1 MPVTGTESWTVI
13 GNDGCVVEPVER
25 YLAYLTALERSPNTV
40 RAYATRLALWF
51 EFLAQI
57 GVGWADAGVE
67 DVARFVSWLRAP
79 AANVIVLETGTGRRS
94 AATVNRHLA
103 GLFGFY
109 DHHARSGVTL
119 AGDLVA
125 WRRVGRGSYKP
136 FLHHVTQGKPIATR
150 PVKLVVTRRAPR
162 TLDPEQVVSVL
173 AACERVRDRFLLALL
188 AETGM
193 RIGQALGLRHV
204 DFVSRDREVRIV
216 ARPDNANGARA
227 KVRTMAVI
235 SAGDEDHEAP
245 TTTAAPARP
254 EPPPRRRPGG
264 RPPARARRRP
274 APSPATAPGRHF
286 DDHGGERRSDQSRP
300 ATQPPDPVP
309 GGGVRHVGLLRRRPH
324 PCGPGHHGG
333 EGRTDDL
340 DGVEAPDQAERGDEG
355 VAGPAASASGSAHPQ
370 LQGRAAMADRA
381 LIARPERHCRRT
393 PRTVRTRDDHGAAR
407 GDVLVDGEGAGPY
420 DGHRW
425 QHRLGP
431 LP

>member
-1 MPVTGTESWTVI
+1 MFVQRVVMPVTGTESWTVM
-13 GNDGCVVEPVER
+13 GDDGCVVDPVER

-40 RAYATRLALWF
+40 RAYATSLALWF
-51 EFLAQI
+51 EFLNQV

-109 DHHARSGVTL
+109 DHHARSGVSL

-136 FLHHVTQGKPIATR
+136 FLHHVTKGKPIATR
-150 PVKLVVTRRAPR
+150 PVKLVVARRTPR
-162 TLDPEQVVSVL
+162 TLDAEQVVAVL

-235 SAGDEDHEAP
+235 PVSTPLVRLYSEYMHAEYGELDSDYVFVNLWAEPRGHPLRYDAVAKLVLRLRERSGVDFTLHQLRHSA
-245 TTTAAPARP
+245 
-254 EPPPRRRPGG
+254 
-264 RPPARARRRP
+264 
-274 APSPATAPGRHF
+274 ATAWIRAGVPIEIVSKLLTH
-286 DDHGGERRSDQSRP
+286 RSV
-300 ATQPPDPVP
+300 ATTSAAYVHLDVEDLRAELVRAGAWEPV
-309 GGGVRHVGLLRRRPH
+309 
-324 PCGPGHHGG
+324 
-333 EGRTDDL
+333 
-340 DGVEAPDQAERGDEG
+340 
-355 VAGPAASASGSAHPQ
+355 SS
-370 LQGRAAMADRA
+370 
-381 LIARPERHCRRT
+381 
-393 PRTVRTRDDHGAAR
+393 
-407 GDVLVDGEGAGPY
+407 
-420 DGHRW
+420 
-425 QHRLGP
+425 
-431 LP
+431 